1 MAQNA
6 RSHRKLKIAGIV
18 ALVVVV
24 ALLGFAGN
32 FLFDFALNPRA
43 PYTMKM
49 MQDSKNDKE
58 GEQPD
63 AEDTEARAWFKE
75 NRESSNLTADDGTE
89 LAAWYFAASESTHD
103 YAVCLHGYTNEPIGM
118 ARYVKRFHDRGMNVL
133 APAARAHE
141 RSGGDYIGM
150 GWPERLDV
158 VAWIERVVQADP
170 EARILVFGESM
181 GAATAMNVAGESLPA
196 NVKCIIEDCGYTSVW
211 DEFSLQLKNVFG
223 LPSFPLLD
231 VANLVCNVRAGY
243 DFHKASSVEQLKHA
257 TVPMLFIHGDQD
269 TFVPYDMLDQN
280 YDACA
285 SKVKQKL
292 TIHGATHAK
301 SAQVDPELYWNTV
314 NNFLTSSASGVES
327 KLYEQVKYFYTVNA
341 WLPRNATVVNQKAFD
356 ALDKPTQEAV
366 MKAAAAAEKR
376 GRETSERL
384 DKEYLKEL
392 AAKGMVIAEP
402 SAALKAEF
410 AKIGDTMT
418 EEWIKNAGADGKAIV
433 DAYRKR

>member
-89 LAAWYFAASESTHD
+89 LAAWYFAASESAHD

-141 RSGGDYIGM
+141 A
-150 GWPERLDV
+150 P
-158 VAWIERVVQADP
+158 
-170 EARILVFGESM
+170 
-181 GAATAMNVAGESLPA
+181 AATISAWAGPSASMSLHGL
-196 NVKCIIEDCGYTSVW
+196 DG
-211 DEFSLQLKNVFG
+211 SLQPTPRRASWSLA
-223 LPSFPLLD
+223 SRW
-231 VANLVCNVRAGY
+231 VR
-243 DFHKASSVEQLKHA
+243 Q
-257 TVPMLFIHGDQD
+257 P
-269 TFVPYDMLDQN
+269 P
-280 YDACA
+280 
-285 SKVKQKL
+285 
-292 TIHGATHAK
+292 
-301 SAQVDPELYWNTV
+301 
-314 NNFLTSSASGVES
+314 
-327 KLYEQVKYFYTVNA
+327 
-341 WLPRNATVVNQKAFD
+341 
-356 ALDKPTQEAV
+356 
-366 MKAAAAAEKR
+366 
-376 GRETSERL
+376 
-384 DKEYLKEL
+384 
-392 AAKGMVIAEP
+392 
-402 SAALKAEF
+402 
-410 AKIGDTMT
+410 
-418 EEWIKNAGADGKAIV
+418 
-433 DAYRKR
+433 

>member
-32 FLFDFALNPRA
+32 FLFDFALNPQA

-75 NRESSNLTADDGTE
+75 NRESSSLTADDGTE

-150 GWPERLDV
+150 GWPERLDI
-158 VAWIERVVQADP
+158 VAWIERIVQADP

-211 DEFSLQLKNVFG
+211 DEFSLQLKDVFG

-269 TFVPYDMLDQN
+269 TLCRT
-280 YDACA
+280 ACLTKTTRRA
-285 SKVKQKL
+285 PARSSKSSPSMAPP
-292 TIHGATHAK
+292 TPRARRSTPNSTGTR
-301 SAQVDPELYWNTV
+301 ST
-314 NNFLTSSASGVES
+314 TSSTSIFRQIVRFTGLSDPLA
-327 KLYEQVKYFYTVNA
+327 
-341 WLPRNATVVNQKAFD
+341 LPKSRPWALCSRAAFANSCATKA
-356 ALDKPTQEAV
+356 LV
-366 MKAAAAAEKR
+366 L
-376 GRETSERL
+376 SN
-384 DKEYLKEL
+384 
-392 AAKGMVIAEP
+392 
-402 SAALKAEF
+402 S
-410 AKIGDTMT
+410 
-418 EEWIKNAGADGKAIV
+418 
-433 DAYRKR
+433 

>member
-1 MAQNA
+1 MSQNA
-6 RSHRKLKIAGIV
+6 RSHRKLKIAGVV
-18 ALVVVV
+18 ALVVVI

-49 MQDSKNDKE
+49 MQDGKDGKE
-58 GEQPD
+58 SEQPD
-63 AEDTEARAWFKE
+63 AEGTEARAWFKE
-75 NRESSNLTADDGTE
+75 NRESSSLTADDGTE

-158 VAWIERVVQADP
+158 VAWIGRIVAADP
-170 EARILVFGESM
+170 KARILVFGESM

-211 DEFSLQLKNVFG
+211 DEFSLQLKDVFG

-314 NNFLTSSASGVES
+314 DEFLDKNFSANSTVYWSIWPLALPKSRPWALCSRAVFTNVALQKRLICPIARRYLTSMSSYSLVPRPIFSACAMHARQSVSGCVM
-327 KLYEQVKYFYTVNA
+327 
-341 WLPRNATVVNQKAFD
+341 QK
-356 ALDKPTQEAV
+356 
-366 MKAAAAAEKR
+366 
-376 GRETSERL
+376 GS
-384 DKEYLKEL
+384 L
-392 AAKGMVIAEP
+392 ACSP
-402 SAALKAEF
+402 S
-410 AKIGDTMT
+410 
-418 EEWIKNAGADGKAIV
+418 
-433 DAYRKR
+433 RCS

>member
-1 MAQNA
+1 MSQNA
-6 RSHRKLKIAGIV
+6 RSHRKLKIAGVV
-18 ALVVVV
+18 ALVLVV

-32 FLFDFALNPRA
+32 FLFDFALNPQA

-49 MQDSKNDKE
+49 MQDGKDAEK
-58 GEQPD
+58 GEQMD
-63 AEDTEARAWFKE
+63 AEEGEARAWFKE
-75 NRESSNLTADDGTE
+75 NRESSSLTAD
-89 LAAWYFAASESTHD
+89 
-103 YAVCLHGYTNEPIGM
+103 
-118 ARYVKRFHDRGMNVL
+118 RYVKRFHDRGMNVL

-150 GWPERLDV
+150 GWPERLDI
-158 VAWIERVVQADP
+158 VAWIEQIVQADP

-211 DEFSLQLKNVFG
+211 DEFSLQLKDVFG

-243 DFHKASSVEQLKHA
+243 DFHKASSVEQLKRA

-269 TFVPYDMLDQN
+269 TFVPYSMLDQN

-314 NNFLTSSASGVES
+314 DNFLDE
-327 KLYEQVKYFYTVNA
+327 YF
-341 WLPRNATVVNQKAFD
+341 
-356 ALDKPTQEAV
+356 
-366 MKAAAAAEKR
+366 
-376 GRETSERL
+376 
-384 DKEYLKEL
+384 
-392 AAKGMVIAEP
+392 
-402 SAALKAEF
+402 
-410 AKIGDTMT
+410 
-418 EEWIKNAGADGKAIV
+418 
-433 DAYRKR
+433 

>member
-1 MAQNA
+1 MSQNA
-6 RSHRKLKIAGIV
+6 RSHRKLKIAGV
-18 ALVVVV
+18 VALALVVT
-24 ALLGFAGN
+24 LLGFAGN
-32 FLFDFALNPRA
+32 FLFDFALNPQA

-75 NRESSNLTADDGTE
+75 NRESSSLTADDGTE
-89 LAAWYFAASESTHD
+89 LAAWYFAAPESTHD

-158 VAWIERVVQADP
+158 VAWIERIVAADP
-170 EARILVFGESM
+170 EARILIFGESM

-196 NVKCIIEDCGYTSVW
+196 NVKCVIEDCGYTSVW
-211 DEFSLQLKNVFG
+211 DEFSLQLKDVFG

-269 TFVPYDMLDQN
+269 TFVPYSMLDQN
-280 YDACA
+280 YEACA

-292 TIHGATHAK
+292 TVHGATTPRARR
-301 SAQVDPELYWNTV
+301 STP
-314 NNFLTSSASGVES
+314 SSTGTRSTASS
-327 KLYEQVKYFYTVNA
+327 T
-341 WLPRNATVVNQKAFD
+341 RISRQKA
-356 ALDKPTQEAV
+356 T
-366 MKAAAAAEKR
+366 
-376 GRETSERL
+376 
-384 DKEYLKEL
+384 
-392 AAKGMVIAEP
+392 
-402 SAALKAEF
+402 SAALHDPMISEVCGKF
-410 AKIGDTMT
+410 WNCRPDRGFTNNLSGVLLP
-418 EEWIKNAGADGKAIV
+418 KNAVCSAVSKFA
-433 DAYRKR
+433 AYFRKTAREHRARRRFLLTLRYKSARFVQ

>member
-32 FLFDFALNPRA
+32 FLFDFALNPQA

-49 MQDSKNDKE
+49 MQDSKNDKK

-75 NRESSNLTADDGTE
+75 NRKGSSLTADDGTE

-150 GWPERLDV
+150 GWPERLDI
-158 VAWIERVVQADP
+158 VAWIERIVQADP
-170 EARILVFGESM
+170 GARILVFGESM

-211 DEFSLQLKNVFG
+211 DEFSLQLKDVFG

-269 TFVPYDMLDQN
+269 TFVPYSMLDQN

-301 SAQVDPELYWNTV
+301 SAQVDPKLYWNTV
-314 NNFLTSSASGVES
+314 DDFLDE
-327 KLYEQVKYFYTVNA
+327 YF
-341 WLPRNATVVNQKAFD
+341 
-356 ALDKPTQEAV
+356 
-366 MKAAAAAEKR
+366 
-376 GRETSERL
+376 
-384 DKEYLKEL
+384 
-392 AAKGMVIAEP
+392 
-402 SAALKAEF
+402 
-410 AKIGDTMT
+410 
-418 EEWIKNAGADGKAIV
+418 
-433 DAYRKR
+433 